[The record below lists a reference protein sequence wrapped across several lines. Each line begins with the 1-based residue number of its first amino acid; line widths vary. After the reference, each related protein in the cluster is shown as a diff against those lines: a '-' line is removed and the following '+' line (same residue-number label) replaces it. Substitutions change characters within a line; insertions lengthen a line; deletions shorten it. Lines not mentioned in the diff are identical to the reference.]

1 MSTANVVLRSGET
14 AGRICARA
22 DVSEDA
28 QVLLADGRGARE
40 FVLALIEGELFGDA
54 VGFLAH
60 VLPRREAVWWA
71 WTCAGEAAGAKPA
84 PAVAA
89 SLDATKQ
96 WIIQP
101 TDPNRR
107 AAMAAA
113 EATEFAVPAGLAGF
127 AAFLCG
133 DSLTPADAPAGT
145 PAVAPDPWV
154 AAKAI
159 AGCVC
164 MAAAEAADQTNERFR
179 AFLDKG
185 LEMADKRQ
193 VWAPDP
199 AGPTKKA

>member
-14 AGRICARA
+14 AGRVCARA
-22 DVSEDA
+22 EVSEEA
-28 QVLLADGRGARE
+28 LALLADGRGARE
-40 FVLALIEGELFGDA
+40 YVLALIEGELFEDA
-54 VGFLAH
+54 VGFVAH
-60 VLPRREAVWWA
+60 ILPRREAVWWA

-84 PAVAA
+84 PLVAA

-101 TDPNRR
+101 TEPARR

-113 EATEFAVPAGLAGF
+113 EATEFSAPAGLAGF

-145 PAVAPDPWV
+145 PAVRPDPWV

-164 MAAAEAADQTNERFR
+164 MAAAEQTDRVHERFR
-179 AFLDKG
+179 LFLQKG

-199 AGPTKKA
+199 GDAPKKA